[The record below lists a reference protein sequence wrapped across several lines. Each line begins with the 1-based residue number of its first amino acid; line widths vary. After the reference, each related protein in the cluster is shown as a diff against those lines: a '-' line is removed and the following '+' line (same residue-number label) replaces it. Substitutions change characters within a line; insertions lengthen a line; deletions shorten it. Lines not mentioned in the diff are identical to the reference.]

1 MGNTA
6 LAAAATLPWS
16 GDPNFMQRIDEAL
29 VKKSIVGWGCG
40 VKDPVVD
47 VSVQWI
53 MERIKHPV
61 CTIGWVVRLCHGRL
75 SPGKAS

>member
-16 GDPNFMQRIDEAL
+16 GDPNFMQRINEAL
-29 VKKSIVGWGCG
+29 VKKKYCWLGCG

-53 MERIKHPV
+53 METLKHPV
-61 CTIGWVVRLCHGRL
+61 CTVGWVVRLCHGRL